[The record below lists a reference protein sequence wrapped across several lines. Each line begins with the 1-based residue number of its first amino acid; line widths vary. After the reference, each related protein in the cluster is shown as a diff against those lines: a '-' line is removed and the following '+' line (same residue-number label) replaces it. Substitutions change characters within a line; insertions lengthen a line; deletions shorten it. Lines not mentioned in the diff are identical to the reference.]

1 MPSPSKRQLA
11 AIMFTDMVGYTALMQ
26 QNEQLA
32 IQKRDRS
39 KKIFE
44 ESLAKHDGKLLQYYG
59 DGTMS
64 IFSSAV
70 NAVRS
75 AIEMQTLFL
84 TEPKVDVRI
93 GLHIGDVMFDDNG
106 IYGDSVNVA
115 SRIESLATPGGVFI
129 SEKLFDEVKNNE
141 GISTK
146 SLGYFEL
153 KNVKHPMQVY
163 AITNPG
169 LVIPAREDLRGKTKT
184 VSNGIAVLPF
194 SSLSSDPENEFFCD
208 GMTEEL
214 INVLAKVDGLQVTSR
229 TSAFAFKGKNE
240 DVREIAAKLNVQ
252 KIIEGSVRKA
262 GNKIRVTAQLINAAD
277 GNHFWSET
285 YDRNL
290 EDIFGI
296 QDDIARAIANKL
308 RENLTT
314 DQHQSQLAKAP
325 TENLEAYK
333 KYLQGLYYWNKQ
345 TLPDMLNAIAAF
357 EQAVVLQPDFANPYF
372 YITYMNWFFAFVG
385 VFPSEDSTARL
396 VAAAENAMKYD
407 PENPYSLVAS
417 GIAKISADWDFDGG
431 LKAFQQALAINP
443 NLQVAYVWT
452 SYYHTTMLDMP
463 KAVAAMETAFR
474 LDPLSGFSMASMAEI
489 YLHAKKYDEAI
500 EISAEALAFDP
511 TNIYA
516 LNMNGIAT
524 TFKYGWEKGLE
535 IFTELN
541 ERVKD
546 FPIIMVMLGASAARC
561 GKTEKTKEVIKN
573 MERLQREKPDV
584 FLSHYFALLYLNL
597 GDKDKFLVYYSESIE
612 RKLLIAVMYHS
623 TLLMEFAWHDE
634 RVRKLR
640 SELGLPNVN

>member
-1 MPSPSKRQLA
+1 MPTRQLA

-32 IQKRDRS
+32 IQKREHS

-84 TEPKVDVRI
+84 AEPKVDVRI

-153 KNVKHPMQVY
+153 KNVKQPMQVY

-169 LVIPAREDLRGKTKT
+169 IVIPSREDLRGKTKT
-184 VSNGIAVLPF
+184 VLNGIAVLPF
-194 SSLSSDPENEFFCD
+194 ASLSSDPENEFFCD

-214 INVLAKVDGLQVTSR
+214 INVLAKVNGLQVTSR

-262 GNKIRVTAQLINAAD
+262 GNKIRVTVQLINASD

-290 EDIFGI
+290 EDIFEI

-314 DQHQSQLAKAP
+314 EQHQTQLAKAP
-325 TENLEAYK
+325 TQNLEAYK
-333 KYLQGLYYWNKQ
+333 KYLQ
-345 TLPDMLNAIAAF
+345 AIHFYNSALA
-357 EQAVVLQPDFANPYF
+357 ENRNRALELLKDVIRLDPNMADAYAYLSFAYTF
-372 YITYMNWFFAFVG
+372 MSQSGQMDAIK
-385 VFPSEDSTARL
+385 
-396 VAAAENAMKYD
+396 AAELASGYALQAMKID
-407 PENPYSLVAS
+407 PENSTALVAMS
-417 GIAKISADWDFDGG
+417 F
-431 LKAFQQALAINP
+431 LKLHAWEWEECKRLLQQAIEINP
-443 NLQVAYVWT
+443 NDALARQMNVELNLVFLQVDEALENAKL
-452 SYYHTTMLDMP
+452 MR
-463 KAVAAMETAFR
+463 E
-474 LDPLSGFSMASMAEI
+474 LDPLSATMVGHSARYSMF
-489 YLHAKKYDEAI
+489 LGRFDEAI
-500 EISAEALAFDP
+500 GYSQEALALDP
-511 TNIYA
+511 QSMVARTVNASSTGFLSDWQETLERILEIHKVAGDYPFV
-516 LNMNGIAT
+516 LMIIGIAYS
-524 TFKYGWEKGLE
+524 KLNQQEKANEIIAKFEKMMQENPNANLDFAIAFVALSNLNLEKFYEAYDRGLE
-535 IFTELN
+535 KKTLLLLQCYGTELMKPVWYD
-541 ERVKD
+541 EH
-546 FPIIMVMLGASAARC
+546 
-561 GKTEKTKEVIKN
+561 VI
-573 MERLQREKPDV
+573 
-584 FLSHYFALLYLNL
+584 
-597 GDKDKFLVYYSESIE
+597 ES
-612 RKLLIAVMYHS
+612 RK
-623 TLLMEFAWHDE
+623 
-634 RVRKLR
+634 K
-640 SELGLPNVN
+640 LGLPVMSREP

>member
-1 MPSPSKRQLA
+1 MSPTRQLA
-11 AIMFTDMVGYTALMQ
+11 PIMFTDMVGYTALMQ

-129 SEKLFDEVKNNE
+129 SEKLFDEIKNNE
-141 GISTK
+141 GITTK

-153 KNVKHPMQVY
+153 KNVKQPIQVY

-169 LVIPAREDLRGKTKT
+169 LAIPSREELRGKTKA
-184 VSNGIAVLPF
+184 VLNGIAVLPF
-194 SSLSSDPENEFFCD
+194 ASLSSDPENEFFCD

-262 GNKIRVTAQLINAAD
+262 GNKIRVTVQLINASD
-277 GNHFWSET
+277 GYHLWSET

-290 EDIFGI
+290 EDIFEV
-296 QDDIARAIANKL
+296 QDDISRSIANKL
-308 RENLTT
+308 RQNLSVSDHEKTLV
-314 DQHQSQLAKAP
+314 SVS
-325 TENLEAYK
+325 TENMEAYK
-333 KYLQGLYYWNKQ
+333 KYMQGIHYADKQNIPLVMKSLQCFN
-345 TLPDMLNAIAAF
+345 
-357 EQAVVLQPDFANPYF
+357 EAVALEPNFVNPYF
-372 YITYMNWFFAFVG
+372 NIAEMNAFFAHAGIF
-385 VFPSEDSTARL
+385 SNDIAARQCKQ
-396 VAAAENAMKYD
+396 AAVKAMQ
-407 PENPYSLVAS
+407 
-417 GIAKISADWDFDGG
+417 I
-431 LKAFQQALAINP
+431 
-443 NLQVAYVWT
+443 
-452 SYYHTTMLDMP
+452 
-463 KAVAAMETAFR
+463 
-474 LDPLSGFSMASMAEI
+474 
-489 YLHAKKYDEAI
+489 
-500 EISAEALAFDP
+500 DP
-511 TNIYA
+511 TNAWSQLAAGISA
-516 LNMNGIAT
+516 LFFEWDMDKAQQCLEKSIELNRNLGIAHR
-524 TFKYGWEKGLE
+524 Y
-535 IFTELN
+535 
-541 ERVKD
+541 
-546 FPIIMVMLGASAARC
+546 LG
-561 GKTEKTKEVIKN
+561 
-573 MERLQREKPDV
+573 
-584 FLSHYFALLYLNL
+584 
-597 GDKDKFLVYYSESIE
+597 
-612 RKLLIAVMYHS
+612 
-623 TLLMEFAWHDE
+623 
-634 RVRKLR
+634 
-640 SELGLPNVN
+640 